1 MARNEHTLR
10 AEFCKRIR
18 ESGGHCQPIEDA
30 LTAGVPDVSACL
42 NGFDSWVE
50 IKVAHDL
57 TLEQRKWLVARARA
71 GGRVFVLK
79 QVDKRIVLIH
89 GINAAL
95 YLDRSWQ
102 DVEILAEGW
111 DAVLEALSKPVPPYE
126 ISNEQGE
133 TC

>member
-1 MARNEHTLR
+1 MSKNEHTLR
-10 AEFCKRIR
+10 KEFCSKIR
-18 ESGGHCQPIEDA
+18 VAGGHCQPIEDS
-30 LTAGVPDVSACL
+30 LTSGIPDTSICI
-42 NGFDSWVE
+42 NGYESWVE

-111 DAVLEALSKPVPPYE
+111 DSILAALSKPVPPYKLP
-126 ISNEQGE
+126 NERGE
-133 TC
+133 